1 MTTKEFVSLEKNL
14 LTELPGFAIKGPLM
28 FIPPAKRLLRG
39 ISFEG
44 SSFDKTSFYVA
55 MFVMPLCVP
64 TSYLYFNFGNRVRR
78 KEGADRWNMG
88 GMPNVVTELGS
99 ALKLQAMPFLSRVES
114 LLDFVDE
121 ARSSSGNHTPR
132 AIAFALAR
140 AGQISQAVGVLDQ
153 LFSQLDLNV
162 AWQRKIGDQSKALR
176 AKLVTSPIEAQQQ
189 LEAWEIESVRNLGLE
204 GFR

>member
-1 MTTKEFVSLEKNL
+1 
-14 LTELPGFAIKGPLM
+14 
-28 FIPPAKRLLRG
+28 
-39 ISFEG
+39 
-44 SSFDKTSFYVA
+44 
-55 MFVMPLCVP
+55 
-64 TSYLYFNFGNRVRR
+64 
-78 KEGADRWNMG
+78 
-88 GMPNVVTELGS
+88 VVTELGS